1 MYSMSTETL
10 QTQTYVKGGR
20 IHFLPYAPGVL
31 YEFLPDGAPD
41 DPSLLLGANAL
52 AVGETYCMVVSDA
65 YGLRRY
71 QTEGGKILPRRITG
85 NCYKHQK
92 MLTAAV
98 KRARI
103 LALVL

>member
-1 MYSMSTETL
+1 MGSK
-10 QTQTYVKGGR
+10 VRRKR
-20 IHFLPYAPGVL
+20 RRK
-31 YEFLPDGAPD
+31 
-41 DPSLLLGANAL
+41 
-52 AVGETYCMVVSDA
+52 VVRKKVCRLCENRVNFIDFKDVDM
-65 YGLRRY
+65 LRRY

-85 NCYKHQK
+85 NCFKHQK